1 VDSKSPEKKEEVE
14 KKEEEKKPEEKKPDP
29 EPEFEIKNN
38 PARVTGNQVRFLS
51 FNIDERYT
59 PIKEGEVFGIVMLK
73 DNKPQE
79 AENFITP
86 AATGTNKQDDG
97 PEPEAPEPFD
107 YDPAKK

>member
-1 VDSKSPEKKEEVE
+1 
-14 KKEEEKKPEEKKPDP
+14 
-29 EPEFEIKNN
+29 
-38 PARVTGNQVRFLS
+38 
-51 FNIDERYT
+51 
-59 PIKEGEVFGIVMLK
+59 MLK